1 MGEPQT
7 KYEVGQLI
15 GKAMMWLA
23 YAAIGVIGKL
33 AFDSNNTKLTKRKIF
48 IKSVLSIVVGIIS
61 GLACEAM
68 NEPKWEKFVIPVAT
82 LLGESITLYFM
93 TDFKDILERFL
104 PSSKKSINH
113 KK

>member
-1 MGEPQT
+1 MGDQQT
-7 KYEVGQLI
+7 KFEFGQFV
-15 GKAMMWLA
+15 GKALMWLA

-33 AFDSNNTKLTKRKIF
+33 AFDSNSGKLTKRKIF
-48 IKSVLSIVVGIIS
+48 FKSVISIVIGIIS
-61 GLACEAM
+61 GLCCEAM

-104 PSSKKSINH
+104 PAKKN